1 MELSK
6 IIIFLIIVNLTRFD
20 IEEFQKPKPAEKPIS
35 KESKSVKPDVSR
47 NNKKPIPSSN
57 TAAKGS
63 KLNETLPAKRN
74 TSVSVSATM
83 KRPKSQAPEKEE
95 KLEKI
100 KEKPDNKIPKPI
112 PAITKSATSKP
123 LNTIKKI
130 VTKPELKDTKEKDA
144 KDIKDNKSKDLKESK
159 DRVKPLKGGSSKNAP
174 IVSKPKTP
182 VASSSNMKKE
192 EKLIEKEKVTARF
205 ETDTNEFK
213 TEQELPLNNANVDVD
228 EVIVTNA
235 NNEVELNMEG
245 QKEESKKEIDNIE
258 NDDVIKTQQNQEVP
272 AEEKVLIVEIES
284 NEHIQH
290 QDIDQV
296 SNNENL
302 SSEQVVNEN
311 INLPLVDKKSIELNK
326 EEPTIEHNN
335 ISQTNEPNEEN
346 LQKVETI
353 EDKQEVLINDEK
365 EIESNLEII
374 HNSADPIN
382 KDQVKEEIHVAKEE
396 ELSQENNNKQEEIAK
411 ENEIENDNSANIN
424 QEQEQQKESN
434 INNHMN
440 VLKNDE
446 TEDKKEQE
454 LEKSSIE
461 SANCQLKDQEE
472 VIIVSAVIEPQQ
484 ENNQIQE
491 ANLDSKDENQSLSNN
506 L

>member
-159 DRVKPLKGGSSKNAP
+159 HRVKPLKGGSSKNAP

-235 NNEVELNMEG
+235 NNEVDLNLEG

-258 NDDVIKTQQNQEVP
+258 NADDVVKTQQNQEVP

-284 NEHIQH
+284 NEHNQH

-311 INLPLVDKKSIELNK
+311 INLPLVDKKSIELNQ

-335 ISQTNEPNEEN
+335 INQTNEPNEEN
-346 LQKVETI
+346 LQKVEI
-353 EDKQEVLINDEK
+353 IQDKQEVLINDEK
-365 EIESNLEII
+365 EVENNLEII
-374 HNSADPIN
+374 HNSADQIH
-382 KDQVKEEIHVAKEE
+382 KDEVKEEIHVAKEE
-396 ELSQENNNKQEEIAK
+396 EQSQENNNEQEEIAK
-411 ENEIENDNSANIN
+411 ENDIKNNDNSANIN
-424 QEQEQQKESN
+424 HEQEQESN
-434 INNHMN
+434 INHMN
-440 VLKNDE
+440 VIKNNE
-446 TEDKKEQE
+446 TTEKKEQE
-454 LEKSSIE
+454 IEKSSVE
-461 SANCQLKDQEE
+461 SANCQEA
-472 VIIVSAVIEPQQ
+472 VITESAVIEPQH
-484 ENNQIQE
+484 ENKQIQE
-491 ANLDSKDENQSLSNN
+491 ANLDSKDEN
-506 L
+506 